1 MKNLLKC
8 SVGVT
13 ILLLLFLSGC
23 SGIKM
28 LSGPSQ
34 KDLYSSEFLTKIEK
48 IKTQYRRGEVAQVL
62 QSLQQMNEATLK
74 PTEKALRRNLI
85 GVIYFG
91 KQNYEQAI
99 FNFNQ
104 ALATSEDDP
113 ALAGQIRLNLG
124 GSYYK
129 LSMVEK
135 AFEVIQGADF
145 EKLAPQDLV
154 KFHKLRYRLANELGK
169 DDVAIDSLIWTLSTK
184 SKISELRI
192 EPLYEALVAKFRKLE
207 QTTKY
212 RTLESFE
219 KIAPFVVG
227 YLAYLEAEKV
237 YYSGRKDDAKDLIR
251 WVETNFSKYPE
262 ISTLVKN
269 FTFKVENYARLDPLT
284 IGIVLPLSGD
294 KKNFGQRALFG
305 IDAALRDLKE
315 RNPDLPNYK
324 VIVKDSEG
332 SGVVGAHQV
341 KELVEKDFA
350 SIIIGGL
357 FSLEATKEFSVAK
370 RRGVFFVSLSQIY
383 MDKEDKDHLLLEV
396 PGSIESQVN
405 QLFQSE
411 IINQFGKRSAIVFP
425 ESKRGK
431 AYVNEFWRKA
441 NLLNIPVMGV
451 LSYDNKANDFREPVK
466 NLLGLKYPRARK
478 EEYEVL
484 DEIYSLEES
493 RSTRRIQIL
502 KPQLDFDWVF
512 IPAFPLEAIQ
522 IIPSFT
528 YYDAFNVPIVG
539 GPSWRS
545 RRLSRESYK
554 FKNIYFVGDDV
565 KQVSSNLS
573 QSFYQKYGRK
583 LRLIELR
590 SYDSMRIAMN
600 ILGGGQY
607 NSRDE
612 LDMAIRGLGSI
623 EGQTGSWN
631 LVDGVWIKKLASLHI
646 RNGKI
651 NELTPQANEP
661 QGEVEKTPQNP

>member
-8 SVGVT
+8 SIGLAL
-13 ILLLLFLSGC
+13 ILTLFLTGC
-23 SGIKM
+23 SGIRM

-34 KDLYSSEFLTKIEK
+34 KDLYSNDFLAKVEQ
-48 IKTQYRRGEVAQVL
+48 IKTQYRRGEVSQAL
-62 QSLQQMNEATLK
+62 QALQKIDESTLRS
-74 PTEKALRRNLI
+74 TEKALRRNLI

-104 ALATSEDDP
+104 GLSTSEDDP
-113 ALAGQIRLNLG
+113 ALGGQIRLNLA

-129 LSMVEK
+129 LGMVEK
-135 AFEVIQGADF
+135 AFEIMQGAQF
-145 EKLAPQDLV
+145 ESLAPGDLE

-169 DDVAIDSLIWTLSTK
+169 DDIAIDSLIWTLSNK

-192 EPLYEALVAKFRKLE
+192 EPLYEALVGKFRKLE
-207 QTTKY
+207 QSYKY
-212 RTLESFE
+212 KMLESFE
-219 KIAPFVVG
+219 KRAPFVVG

-237 YYSGRKDDAKDLIR
+237 YYSGRKEDARDLIR
-251 WVETNFSKYPE
+251 WVDGNFSKYPE
-262 ISTLVKN
+262 IATLVKN

-284 IGIVLPLSGD
+284 IGVVLPLSGE

-305 IDAALRDLKE
+305 IDAALRDLKD
-315 RNPDLPNYK
+315 RNPEIPPYK

-350 SIIIGGL
+350 SVIIGGL
-357 FSLEATKEFSVAK
+357 FSLEATKEFAVAK
-370 RRGVFFVSLSQIY
+370 RRGAFFISLSQIF

-405 QLFQSE
+405 QLFQSN
-411 IINQFGKRSAIVFP
+411 IINKFGKRAAIVFP
-425 ESKRGK
+425 ESKLGS

-441 NLLNIPVMGV
+441 NLLNVPVTGV
-451 LSYDNKANDFREPVK
+451 YSYDTKASDYREPVK

-478 EEYEVL
+478 EEYEIL
-484 DEIYSLEES
+484 DEIYSLEEH
-493 RSTRRIQIL
+493 RSTRRIQVL

-512 IPAFPLEAIQ
+512 IPSYPLEAIQ

-545 RRLSRESYK
+545 RRLSQESYK

-565 KQVSSNLS
+565 KEISNNLS
-573 QSFYQKYGRK
+573 QSFYQKYGKK

-590 SYDSMRIAMN
+590 SYDSMGIAMN
-600 ILGGGQY
+600 ILGQGQFA
-607 NSRDE
+607 SRDE
-612 LDMAIRGLGSI
+612 LDMAIRGLGAI
-623 EGQTGSWN
+623 EGQTGSWS

-651 NELTPQANEP
+651 SELVPDPNQPEGQA
-661 QGEVEKTPQNP
+661 QKTP

>member
-1 MKNLLKC
+1 MKNISKC
-8 SVGVT
+8 SLGLLF
-13 ILLLLFLSGC
+13 LLLLVFSGC
-23 SGIKM
+23 SGIRM

-34 KDLYSSEFLTKIEK
+34 KDLYSSAFLTQIET
-48 IKTQYRRGEVAQVL
+48 IKTQYRRGEVSQAL
-62 QSLQQMNEATLK
+62 QSLQKMDEGALK
-74 PTEKALRRNLI
+74 PTEKAMRRNLI

-104 ALATSEDDP
+104 GLTTAEDDP

-129 LSMVEK
+129 LGMTEK
-135 AFEVIQGADF
+135 AFNVMQGAQF

-169 DDVAIDSLIWTLSTK
+169 DDVAIESLIWTLSNK

-192 EPLYEALVAKFRKLE
+192 EPLYEALVAKFRKLD
-207 QTTKY
+207 QSYKY
-212 RTLESFE
+212 KMLESFE
-219 KIAPFVVG
+219 ERSPFVVG

-237 YYSGRKDDAKDLIR
+237 YYSGKKEDAKDLIR
-251 WVETNFSKYPE
+251 WIETRFSKYPE
-262 ISTLVKN
+262 IATLVKN
-269 FTFKVENYARLDPLT
+269 FTFKVENYARLDSMT
-284 IGIVLPLSGD
+284 IGVVLPLSGD

-315 RNPDLPNYK
+315 RNPNIPNYK

-370 RRGVFFVSLSQIY
+370 RRGVFFISLSQIY

-405 QLFQSE
+405 QLFESQ
-411 IINQFGKRSAIVFP
+411 ITKQFGNRAAIVFP

-441 NLLNIPVMGV
+441 NLLNIPVTGV
-451 LSYDNKANDFREPVK
+451 YSYDSKASDFREPVK
-466 NLLGLKYPRARK
+466 NLLGLNYPRARK

-484 DEIYSLEES
+484 EEIYSLEAS
-493 RSTRRIQIL
+493 KSTRRIQVL
-502 KPQLDFDWVF
+502 KPHLDFDWVF
-512 IPAFPLEAIQ
+512 IPSYPMEAIQ

-545 RRLSRESYK
+545 RRLSQESYK

-565 KQVSSNLS
+565 KEVSNQLS
-573 QSFYQKYGRK
+573 QSFYQKYGKK

-590 SYDSMRIAMN
+590 SYDSMGIAMN
-600 ILGGGQY
+600 ILGQGQFA
-607 NSRDE
+607 SRDE
-612 LDMAIRGLGSI
+612 LDMAIRGLNNI
-623 EGQTGSWN
+623 EGQTGSWG

-646 RNGKI
+646 RRGKI
-651 NELTPQANEP
+651 TELSLEAQKP
-661 QGEVEKTPQNP
+661 QGEVQEAPQSP